1 MIRSSILSQALG
13 AVVAVA
19 VVSTGLPAFAADGSP
34 AAWFAQQKQVLRQK
48 LEQAP
53 PVTFKF
59 IGDRIVP
66 VFVKQ
71 SPRYTVIVEAVDAP
85 FVGGSST
92 RAMR

>member
-1 MIRSSILSQALG
+1 MTRSSVLPQIIG
-13 AVVAVA
+13 TMVAVA
-19 VVSTGLPAFAADGSP
+19 IVSTGLPAFAADGNVAS
-34 AAWFAQQKQVLRQK
+34 WFAQQKQVLRQK

-85 FVGGSST
+85 FVGGSAT